1 MKKVRTLSVIMVVAL
16 LFISCGYSNED
27 TDKHSHEYIES
38 VTAPTCTERGYTTYT
53 CGICGD
59 SYLDNYIDAKGHNY
73 INHYCDDCNAAK
85 QPETL
90 DDLIFFYE
98 DQMIAHAKLNS
109 APTLDGEFEVC
120 VLNNLETAQF
130 MQFYTLSPEIKPSD
144 IEKGLFVKYTAF
156 YPDTQD
162 EAYTVFFNYGIQL
175 RKEYEKITVTTLIE
189 TPTGSHT
196 ETWFLLPLTANK
208 KIYFEFSI
216 ITVDE

>member
-53 CGICGD
+53 CSDCGD
-59 SYLDNYIDAKGHNY
+59 FYLDNYINSKGHNY

-85 QPETL
+85 PPETL

-120 VLNNLETAQF
+120 VLDNLETAQF

-162 EAYTVFFNYGIQL
+162 VAYTVFFNYGIQL

>member
-1 MKKVRTLSVIMVVAL
+1 M
-16 LFISCGYSNED
+16 
-27 TDKHSHEYIES
+27 
-38 VTAPTCTERGYTTYT
+38 P
-53 CGICGD
+53 
-59 SYLDNYIDAKGHNY
+59 
-73 INHYCDDCNAAK
+73 
-85 QPETL
+85 
-90 DDLIFFYE
+90 
-98 DQMIAHAKLNS
+98 HAKLNS
-109 APTLDGEFEVC
+109 APTLEDEFEVC
-120 VLNNLETAQF
+120 VLNNLETAAI
-130 MQFYTLSPEIKPSD
+130 YAILYAIARNKPSD

-175 RKEYEKITVTTLIE
+175 RKDYEKITVTTLIE